1 MKKISTIVMEL
12 AFGIILFGIIVQLII
27 LLALEDKVFYSIGL
41 WAGCICAIAMAAHMK
56 VSMSEALEMT
66 ESGADKHIKKTY
78 VLRTVLVMG
87 LIYVVFATKIG
98 SVVTMFI
105 GIMGLKVA
113 AYIQPFTNR
122 YLTKKIIGK
131 GR

>member
-27 LLALEDKVFYSIGL
+27 LFALDDKLFYSIGL
-41 WAGCICAIAMAAHMK
+41 WVGCVCAIAMAAHMK
-56 VSMSEALEMT
+56 VSMTDALEMT
-66 ESGADKHIKKTY
+66 EAGADKHIKKTY
-78 VLRTVLVMG
+78 AIRTVLVLVLM
-87 LIYVVFATKIG
+87 YVAFATKIC
-98 SVVTMFI
+98 SVVTIFI